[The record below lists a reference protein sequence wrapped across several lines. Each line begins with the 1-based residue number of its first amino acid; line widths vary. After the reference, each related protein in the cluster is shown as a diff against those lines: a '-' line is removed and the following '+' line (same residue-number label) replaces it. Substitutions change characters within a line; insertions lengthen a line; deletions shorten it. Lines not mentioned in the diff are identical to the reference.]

1 MKNIVLALAVATL
14 TVGSSFA
21 FGAQGPFE
29 LTPSVRAPNA
39 MSLHLT
45 PPPPPPGG
53 TVTIFDNINRKQPQN
68 EYSCCYVFGVIGPN
82 NGIASHML
90 FDAMG
95 FTPASNL
102 KVVEI
107 DVAAS
112 YGIGT
117 NEISIALYNDK
128 GGVPGTALKVW
139 SVTNLPPQN
148 TCCALTVLTAP
159 GGIPVTAGQRYW
171 VVMRTDHTSLDT
183 GMFWN
188 TNILNMTTHY
198 PFAQYCSNDV
208 QGTPCTTPNDQW
220 TAGTIA
226 PALAFAVFGQ

>member
-1 MKNIVLALAVATL
+1 MRKILLALAATAMACG
-14 TVGSSFA
+14 TAAAGQPA
-21 FGAQGPFE
+21 FERLPQQ
-29 LTPSVRAPNA
+29 APA
-39 MSLHLT
+39 PDTQALHLAPT
-45 PPPPPPGG
+45 APPPGLI
-53 TVTIFDNINRKQPQN
+53 TIFDNINRKQPQN

-82 NGIASHML
+82 NGIGSHML

-112 YGIGT
+112 YNGGT

-159 GGIPVTAGQRYW
+159 GGIPVTAGQHYW

-183 GMFWN
+183 SMFWN
-188 TNILNMTTHY
+188 TNILNTTTHY

-220 TAGTIA
+220 TAGTLA